1 LIDYEDAVA
10 AALDL
15 VRRTGARGLEL
26 GYLDDVLPGRV
37 DWYAHAQY
45 AGARVTVE
53 HHRGPLEALE
63 ALAHQL
69 LSGAR
74 CLSCGGPV
82 ALPTAGDPVDGAAEE
97 PRPAP
102 RCHYRREGP
111 QWVRGCEPGRQPA
124 HQRRRKRGRPTRG
137 ARRR

>member
-15 VRRTGARGLEL
+15 VRRSGARGLEL

-45 AGARVTVE
+45 AGARVIAE

-63 ALAHQL
+63 ALAHRL
-69 LSGAR
+69 LTGAR
-74 CLSCGGPV
+74 CPHCGGLV
-82 ALPTAGDPVDGAAEE
+82 ALPTAGDLDGAGEE
-97 PRPAP
+97 PRSAP

-111 QWVRGCEPGRQPA
+111 RWVRGCERVSRPA
-124 HQRRRKRGRPTRG
+124 PKRRRKRGRR
-137 ARRR
+137 